1 MQNSFVV
8 VAPSLGKLTLNCYF
22 HRSRHLHQ
30 VGCHIKFPP
39 LLYSLL
45 ILRANCYCAKFKFNL
60 ILVTWLCGVPLWKEL
75 REVLQKLFVIKPSLF
90 FRGFSRRGDDNN
102 RVIKWLSHESSKK
115 NVVYFHLRVSWLS
128 VDVVINSSCFGSSWV
143 WDLCCRARFDELLNN
158 LLMAFDRGG
167 RENWLAL
174 V

>member
-115 NVVYFHLRVSWLS
+115 TLFTFTWGLVGYQLMLLLIRAVLDQVGCGIC
-128 VDVVINSSCFGSSWV
+128 VAEQ
-143 WDLCCRARFDELLNN
+143 DLTSY
-158 LLMAFDRGG
+158 
-167 RENWLAL
+167 WIIY
-174 V
+174 